1 MCTVAIVDANLLWKV
16 APAPQR
22 QGDSEL
28 RTWIRQRHGILA
40 YSKSR
45 QYYEEL
51 SHSPR
56 AWRVFEEYRRGQHA
70 ILIRDSEL
78 ASAAEI
84 LRNTPIRCNDRHV
97 LELALASD
105 TLVLCS
111 NDNDLK
117 NDFTRV
123 DVLPGVGRRSRVLY
137 PVDASPD
144 KRRAFLH
151 AHKCPNRAMN

>member
-56 AWRVFEEYRRGQHA
+56 AWRVFEEYRRGQQA

-84 LRNTPIRCNDRHV
+84 LRNAPPIRCNDRHV

-123 DVLPGVGRRSRVLY
+123 DVLPGVGRSPISR
-137 PVDASPD
+137 PVPSRCTSRKAKGISS
-144 KRRAFLH
+144 H
-151 AHKCPNRAMN
+151 T